1 MHNSMAPTFLA
12 SFHAKTTTLLAHP
25 PPPELETLNTAG
37 TGQLRALHYER
48 YIRFRF
54 TAIITRDPN
63 ASTSEDKSLEK
74 RIMGVVECVVV
85 LGGGENDLRTM
96 IIANK
101 PTQAPRLPSQKAIES
116 SLE

>member
-1 MHNSMAPTFLA
+1 MHNSMAPTFRA
-12 SFHAKTTTLLAHP
+12 FFHTKTTTLLAHP
-25 PPPELETLNTAG
+25 PS
-37 TGQLRALHYER
+37 
-48 YIRFRF
+48 RF
-54 TAIITRDPN
+54 TAIVTRDPY

-74 RIMGVVECVVV
+74 RIMEVVECVVV